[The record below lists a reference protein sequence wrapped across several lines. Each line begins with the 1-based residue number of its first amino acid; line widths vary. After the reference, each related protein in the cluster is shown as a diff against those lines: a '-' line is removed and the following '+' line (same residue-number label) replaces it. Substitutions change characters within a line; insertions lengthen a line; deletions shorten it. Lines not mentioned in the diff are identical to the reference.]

1 MSLYS
6 FSPYVMMVVCLAHT
20 ANAQVIMTTG
30 EAMKLAFPDCQIHRS
45 TVLLDESKQAAIEK
59 ICGQKILKSMVFPY
73 VATRKGELVGTA
85 WFDVH
90 KVRSKK
96 QLLMVVLD
104 PQQNVQRV
112 ELLAFAEPKKYQ
124 PRKRWLRKFNKQK
137 LGGAQAG
144 KDVPRITGAT
154 LTVRASTRCVQRTM
168 ALHRVVF
175 GPPAKIKPTPPK
187 KTAPAP
193 RQKPRTTN
201 ARL

>member
-1 MSLYS
+1 MSFCH
-6 FSPYVMMVVCLAHT
+6 FSSVVMMVVCLVST
-20 ANAQVIMTTG
+20 ASTQIIMTTG
-30 EAMKLAFPDCQIHRS
+30 QAMKLAFPDCKIQRS
-45 TVLLDESKQAAIEK
+45 TVLLNQSKQTAIEK
-59 ICGQKILKSMVFPY
+59 ICGQKIRKSMVFPY
-73 VATRKGELVGTA
+73 VATRKGQLVGTA

-124 PRKRWLRKFNKQK
+124 PPKRWLRKFNKQK

-154 LTVRASTRCVQRTM
+154 LSVRASALCVQRTM

-175 GPPAKIKPTPPK
+175 GPPAKAKATPRKKP
-187 KTAPAP
+187 PA
-193 RQKPRTTN
+193 KN
-201 ARL
+201 ATL